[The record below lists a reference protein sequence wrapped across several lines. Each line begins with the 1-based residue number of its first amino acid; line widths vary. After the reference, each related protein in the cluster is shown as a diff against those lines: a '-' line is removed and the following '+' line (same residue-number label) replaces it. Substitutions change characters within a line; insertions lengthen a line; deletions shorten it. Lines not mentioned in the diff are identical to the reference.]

1 MSSVIDH
8 PRQQLYHPTI
18 YENGG
23 DLGAGVSVDNVTLAT
38 IIDAVL
44 NYTALASSSAEG
56 GGVDNGNQTSI
67 PEIPAYIRTTSMVF
81 CITIMFLGVIGN
93 IMVSVLPVYY
103 WFLSLLFD

>member
-8 PRQQLYHPTI
+8 PRQQPHHPII
-18 YENGG
+18 YENDG

-38 IIDAVL
+38 IIDAAL
-44 NYTALASSSAEG
+44 NYTALASSPAEG
-56 GGVDNGNQTSI
+56 IGVNNDNQTDI

-93 IMVSVLPVYY
+93 IMVS
-103 WFLSLLFD
+103 SI